1 MSRREAEA
9 NLEARAELF
18 KALGHPAR
26 LLILSLI
33 DRKPRHG
40 EELAAILGLNPA
52 TVSHHLTR
60 LAEAG
65 LLDAHKEQYYQ
76 VYTRRRDLLER
87 RIVDIVRMPQP
98 GLAAH
103 VAEDAYREK
112 VLRSF
117 LRRGRLVR
125 IPAQRKKRQIVLER
139 LVEQF
144 APDRD
149 YSEREVNQTLVEF
162 HDDVAT
168 LRRELVGYR
177 LMKRA
182 GGIYRRIQ
190 EPDASAEP
198 PAR

>member
-1 MSRREAEA
+1 MSRRDAEA

-33 DRKPRHG
+33 DQKPRHG

-52 TVSHHLTR
+52 TVSHHLAR
-60 LAEAG
+60 LTGVG
-65 LLDAHKEQYYQ
+65 LLAAQKDQYYQ
-76 VYTRRRDLLER
+76 VYSLRREWLECR
-87 RIVDIVRMPQP
+87 VGEIVRMPQP

-103 VAEDAYREK
+103 VAEDAFREK
-112 VLRSF
+112 VLRTF
-117 LRRGRLVR
+117 FRRGRLVR

-139 LVEQF
+139 LVEEFQ
-144 APDRD
+144 PDRD
-149 YSEREVNQTLVEF
+149 YAEREVNQTLVEF

-168 LRRELVGYR
+168 LRRELIGYR

-182 GGIYRRIQ
+182 GGIYRRIV
-190 EPDASAEP
+190 AV
-198 PAR
+198 